1 MLYKYPLDSINPP
14 PPPPFASSSA
24 CPPPDSSSAPPI
36 KFGFSSQ
43 FRIRGET
50 FLNKFE
56 LCSGS
61 MMRTFNRPDSTSD
74 LMMCKYQIIFSA
86 QIMFM
91 RLFKS
96 GGEKLKAFH
105 IYLVV
110 WIMGECSSIEGFC
123 LKPTQPLKKNLTLE
137 F

>member
-14 PPPPFASSSA
+14 PPHPFASSSA
-24 CPPPDSSSAPPI
+24 CPPPNSSSAPPI

-43 FRIRGET
+43 IRIRGET

-61 MMRTFNRPDSTSD
+61 MMRTFNRLDRTSD

-86 QIMFM
+86 QSYVYKVIQVRGPKTKSIPHLLGSVDYGGMFI
-91 RLFKS
+91 
-96 GGEKLKAFH
+96 H
-105 IYLVV
+105 
-110 WIMGECSSIEGFC
+110 
-123 LKPTQPLKKNLTLE
+123 
-137 F
+137 